1 MGIKVVGTGKYPNP
15 DRAAKKGEQDNPNL
29 KKKKKTNN
37 KKAKTKV
44 KISMIQK
51 DFLRNQTLQP
61 RFKTKEKELSDK
73 MFEKEKPKKKRKR
86 TR

>member
-1 MGIKVVGTGKYPNP
+1 MTIKVVGTGKYPNP

-37 KKAKTKV
+37 KKTKAKL
-44 KISMIQK
+44 KISLIQK
-51 DFLRNQTLQP
+51 DFVREQTL
-61 RFKTKEKELSDK
+61 
-73 MFEKEKPKKKRKR
+73 KKRKR

>member
-1 MGIKVVGTGKYPNP
+1 MGIKVVSTGKYPNP

-37 KKAKTKV
+37 KKTKAKL
-44 KISMIQK
+44 KISLIQK
-51 DFLRNQTLQP
+51 DFVREQTL
-61 RFKTKEKELSDK
+61 
-73 MFEKEKPKKKRKR
+73 KKRKR

>member
-1 MGIKVVGTGKYPNP
+1 
-15 DRAAKKGEQDNPNL
+15 
-29 KKKKKTNN
+29 
-37 KKAKTKV
+37 
-44 KISMIQK
+44 MIQK

>member
-1 MGIKVVGTGKYPNP
+1 MTIKVVGTGKYPNP

-37 KKAKTKV
+37 KKTKAKL
-44 KISMIQK
+44 KISLIQK
-51 DFLRNQTLQP
+51 DFVREQTLN
-61 RFKTKEKELSDK
+61 
-73 MFEKEKPKKKRKR
+73 KRKR

>member
-1 MGIKVVGTGKYPNP
+1 MPTVNGKKYSYT
-15 DRAAKKGEQDNPNL
+15 KKGKEEAKQASV
-29 KKKKKTNN
+29 KKTNN